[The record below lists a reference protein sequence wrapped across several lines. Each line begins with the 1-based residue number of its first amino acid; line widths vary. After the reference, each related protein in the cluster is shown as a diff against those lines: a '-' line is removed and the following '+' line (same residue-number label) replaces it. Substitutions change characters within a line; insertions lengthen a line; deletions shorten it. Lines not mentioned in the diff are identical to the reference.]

1 MTATKG
7 AFPSARQAEYL
18 GGLADEALA
27 AEDATKAI
35 LTTVE
40 AEAEATVK
48 RRLKARTM
56 AGKYRGDRLTDV
68 ARAEK
73 HASDFVQSVRDIL
86 HAADG
91 EREALSELGVPA
103 ETLTRASILRRLSR
117 SLSGELRKLG
127 TPTEPRFGEVT
138 LAQNFRP
145 ADSWA
150 EAEKQATAVLN
161 INKEYDK

>member
-1 MTATKG
+1 MTAQPR
-7 AFPSARQAEYL
+7 FPEARRQKYL
-18 GGLADEALA
+18 RGVADEALA

-56 AGKYRGDRLTDV
+56 AAKYRGERLIAV
-68 ARAEK
+68 SRAEK
-73 HASDFVQSVRDIL
+73 RAKDFVQSVRDIL

-103 ETLTRASILRRLSR
+103 ETLTHASILRRLSR
-117 SLSGELRKLG
+117 SLSSELRTLGTPAQQRFGELRL
-127 TPTEPRFGEVT
+127 T
-138 LAQNFRP
+138 QNFRP
-145 ADSWA
+145 ADSWV

-161 INKEYDK
+161 INKEYDT